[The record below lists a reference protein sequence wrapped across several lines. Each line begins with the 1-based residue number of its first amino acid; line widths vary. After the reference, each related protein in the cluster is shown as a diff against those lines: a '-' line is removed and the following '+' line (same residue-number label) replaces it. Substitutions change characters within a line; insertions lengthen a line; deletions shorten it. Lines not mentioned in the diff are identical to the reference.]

1 MLDNR
6 SRIID
11 AAARVYAAHGYR
23 GATTRRIAE
32 EAGVNEVTLFRQFGS
47 KSALLDA
54 MVAESLSLRHVG
66 LPAVPQDPEA
76 ELTLWVTAHMHDI
89 AGKRDLLRQVMRD
102 TAEHP
107 DHATCAGQGPAAA
120 ADQLRAY
127 VVQLRRLGWLDTDTD
142 TEASALDVS
151 AAVTMLMAAFF
162 VDAMDRVMMPTLF
175 STPAAEAPR
184 SYVRVFLRGIGLR
197 STPDGATDPSPDRV
211 SSRTVQGSA
220 PSSSIT

>member
-54 MVAESLSLRHVG
+54 MVEECLLMRHVG
-66 LPAVPQDPEA
+66 LPDVPQDPEA
-76 ELTLWVTAHMHDI
+76 ELTLWVTAHMHDV

-102 TAEHP
+102 TGEHP
-107 DHATCAGQGPAAA
+107 DHASCAGQGPAAA
-120 ADQLRAY
+120 ADQLRDY
-127 VVQLRRLGWLDTDTD
+127 VVQLRRHGWLDTDAD

-175 STPAAEAPR
+175 TTPAADAPR
-184 SYVRVFLRGIGLR
+184 CYVRIFLRGLGLR
-197 STPDGATDPSPDRV
+197 AAPTGTSDPSPVRA
-211 SSRTVQGSA
+211 SSRTVQQSA